1 MGVCVS
7 RVAALEPHQEDATTL
22 AQRLS
27 ALEARLQE
35 ETALLRATANQL
47 QTTTLLTERIN
58 SAVSSVP
65 PLAPPAERKRTRL
78 TINLECPISL
88 TRMVDPVVA
97 ADGYTYDRASIEEW
111 FQRSDTSPM
120 TNERLVNKNLVPNL
134 LVMGMIRQRYQ
145 LE

>member
-7 RVAALEPHQEDATTL
+7 RVAALELHQEDATTL

-35 ETALLRATANQL
+35 ETALLRANQL
-47 QTTTLLTERIN
+47 QTTVLLTERIN
-58 SAVSSVP
+58 SAVPSVP
-65 PLAPPAERKRTRL
+65 PPAERKKPRL

-134 LVMGMIRQRYQ
+134 LVLGMIRQRYQ

>member
-7 RVAALEPHQEDATTL
+7 RVAAIDQPQDNSTTL

-27 ALEARLQE
+27 ALEERLQE
-35 ETALLRATANQL
+35 ETALLRANQL
-47 QTTTLLTERIN
+47 QTTALLTERIN
-58 SAVSSVP
+58 SAVPSVP
-65 PLAPPAERKRTRL
+65 PPAERKKMRL

-97 ADGYTYDRASIEEW
+97 ADGHTYDRVSIEEW

-120 TNERLVNKNLVPNL
+120 TNVRLVNKNLVPNL
-134 LVMGMIRQRYQ
+134 LVRGMIHQRYPM
-145 LE
+145 E

>member
-7 RVAALEPHQEDATTL
+7 RVAAIDQPQDNSTTL

-27 ALEARLQE
+27 ALEERLQE
-35 ETALLRATANQL
+35 ETALLRANQL
-47 QTTTLLTERIN
+47 QTTALLTERIN
-58 SAVSSVP
+58 SAVPSVP
-65 PLAPPAERKRTRL
+65 PPAERKKTRL

-97 ADGYTYDRASIEEW
+97 ADGHTYDRASIEEW

-120 TNERLVNKNLVPNL
+120 TNVRLVNKNLVPNL
-134 LVMGMIRQRYQ
+134 LVRGMIRQRYPM
-145 LE
+145 E

>member
-7 RVAALEPHQEDATTL
+7 RVAAIDQPQDNATTL

-27 ALEARLQE
+27 ALEERLQE
-35 ETALLRATANQL
+35 ETALLRANQL
-47 QTTTLLTERIN
+47 QTTALLTERIN
-58 SAVSSVP
+58 SAVPSVP
-65 PLAPPAERKRTRL
+65 PPAERKKTRL

-97 ADGYTYDRASIEEW
+97 ADGHTYDRASIEEW

-120 TNERLVNKNLVPNL
+120 TNVRLVNKNLVPNL
-134 LVMGMIRQRYQ
+134 LVRGMIHQRYQ
-145 LE
+145 MM

>member
-7 RVAALEPHQEDATTL
+7 RVAAIDQPQDNATTL

-27 ALEARLQE
+27 ALEARFQE
-35 ETALLRATANQL
+35 ETALLRANQL
-47 QTTTLLTERIN
+47 QTTVLLTERIN
-58 SAVSSVP
+58 STLPSAPVQR
-65 PLAPPAERKRTRL
+65 LAPKKPRL

-97 ADGYTYDRASIEEW
+97 ADGHTYDRACIEEW

-120 TNERLVNKNLVPNL
+120 TNERMVNKNLVPNL
-134 LVMGMIRQRYQ
+134 LVLGMIRQRYQ

>member
-7 RVAALEPHQEDATTL
+7 RVAALEPHQEDTTTL
-22 AQRLS
+22 AERLS

-35 ETALLRATANQL
+35 ETALLRANQL
-47 QTTTLLTERIN
+47 QTTVLLTERIN
-58 SAVSSVP
+58 SAVPSLP
-65 PLAPPAERKRTRL
+65 PLAPPAERKKPRL

-97 ADGYTYDRASIEEW
+97 ADGHTYDRVSIEEW

-120 TNERLVNKNLVPNL
+120 TNVRLVNKNLVPNL
-134 LVMGMIRQRYQ
+134 LVLGMIRQRYQ

>member
-1 MGVCVS
+1 MGVGVS

-22 AQRLS
+22 AERLS

-35 ETALLRATANQL
+35 ETALLRANQL

-58 SAVSSVP
+58 SAVPSVP
-65 PLAPPAERKRTRL
+65 PPAERKRTRL

-97 ADGYTYDRASIEEW
+97 ADGHTYDRASIEEW

-134 LVMGMIRQRYQ
+134 LVLGMIRQRYQ

>member
-7 RVAALEPHQEDATTL
+7 RVAALEPHQEDTTTL
-22 AQRLS
+22 AERLS

-35 ETALLRATANQL
+35 ETALLRANQL

-58 SAVSSVP
+58 SAVPSVP
-65 PLAPPAERKRTRL
+65 PPAERKRTRL

-97 ADGYTYDRASIEEW
+97 ADGYTYDRASIEVW
-111 FQRSDTSPM
+111 LQRSDTSPM

-134 LVMGMIRQRYQ
+134 LVLGMIRQRYQ

>member
-7 RVAALEPHQEDATTL
+7 RVAALEPHQEDTTTL
-22 AQRLS
+22 AERLS

-35 ETALLRATANQL
+35 ETALLRANQL
-47 QTTTLLTERIN
+47 QTTVLLTERIN
-58 SAVSSVP
+58 SAVPSVP
-65 PLAPPAERKRTRL
+65 PPAERKRTRL

-97 ADGYTYDRASIEEW
+97 ADGHTYDRASIEEW

-134 LVMGMIRQRYQ
+134 LVLGMIRQRYPM
-145 LE
+145 E